1 MLVLDSSVALT
12 WCFADEATQATD
24 ALLDDITAN
33 GALVPGLWFLEL
45 GNVLLA
51 AERRRRITAADVAA
65 RLELISALPI
75 YVDQQSIARAWTEIL
90 HLARDQNLTTYDATY
105 LDLARR
111 RHLPLATKDRALAE
125 AARRVEVA
133 VLL

>member
-1 MLVLDSSVALT
+1 LLVLDSSVALT

-90 HLARDQNLTTYDATY
+90 HLARAQNLTTYDATY

>member
-1 MLVLDSSVALT
+1 LLVLDSSVALT
-12 WCFADEATQATD
+12 WCFADEASPATD

-51 AERRRRITAADVAA
+51 AERRRRITAADAAA
-65 RLELISALPI
+65 RLDLISTLPI
-75 YVDQQSIARAWTEIL
+75 YIDQQSIGRAWTEIL
-90 HLARDQNLTTYDATY
+90 HLARAQKLTTYDATY
-105 LDLARR
+105 LDLALR

-133 VLL
+133 VMP

>member
-24 ALLDDITAN
+24 ALLDDISAN

-75 YVDQQSIARAWTEIL
+75 YVDQQSIGRAWTEIL

>member
-90 HLARDQNLTTYDATY
+90 HLARAQNLTTYDATY

>member
-24 ALLDDITAN
+24 ALLDDISAN

-51 AERRRRITAADVAA
+51 AERRGRITASDAAA
-65 RLELISALPI
+65 RLELISTLPI
-75 YVDQQSIARAWTEIL
+75 YVDQNAIARAWSEIL
-90 HLARDQNLTTYDATY
+90 HLARAEKLTTYDATY
-105 LDLARR
+105 LDLALRR
-111 RHLPLATKDRALAE
+111 RLPLATKDRALAE
-125 AARRVEVA
+125 AAKRLDVA
-133 VLL
+133 VLP

>member
-1 MLVLDSSVALT
+1 LLVLDSSVALT

-24 ALLDDITAN
+24 ALLDDISAN

-75 YVDQQSIARAWTEIL
+75 YVDQQSIGRAWTEIL